1 MVRRPTLALAL
12 ALAALML
19 AVQAGPAPAL
29 APGPEP
35 MSGDGMWIWQMNRSS
50 RGNLAA
56 IGRRAVSR
64 GIDMVV
70 IKAADG
76 TRAWRQFTPQ
86 VVSTLKS
93 YGLRVC
99 GYQFIY
105 GRRPRTEARVGAGVV
120 ARGAGCLL
128 LDAEGTY
135 EGRYAQAQTYL
146 RSLRARIGPSYPV
159 GLASFPYVS
168 FHPAFPYSVFLG
180 PGGAQ
185 FNVPQMYWR
194 AIGVSVDRI
203 YSVTYRYNR
212 PYQRPIYPLGQV
224 WMHPPASHIRRFRQ
238 LAVAYGARGVSW
250 WDWQESGA
258 RDWRAVAMP
267 FSPLL
272 RYLPAQGYAGLRRG
286 WRGDLVVWAQEHL
299 RAAGQQIPITG
310 YFRSG
315 TLAAVLSFQA
325 AHGLPPTGRID
336 SATWDAL
343 LRYPPT
349 PVRWRGGRASVVA
362 ASARASSSARSGPPS
377 ARLGA
382 VRDELGS
389 RGRRR

>member
-1 MVRRPTLALAL
+1 MARRRTLALAL
-12 ALAALML
+12 ALAAITPAL
-19 AVQAGPAPAL
+19 QAGPALAL
-29 APGPEP
+29 PPGPGP
-35 MSGDGMWIWQMNRSS
+35 MTGDGMWIWQMNRSS
-50 RGNLAA
+50 HGNLAA
-56 IGRRAVSR
+56 IGRRAASR
-64 GIDMVV
+64 GIDVIV

-76 TRAWRQFTPQ
+76 TRPWRQFTPQ
-86 VVSTLKS
+86 VVSALKS
-93 YGLRVC
+93 YGLKVC

-120 ARGAGCLL
+120 ARGASCLL

-135 EGRYAQAQTYL
+135 EGRYAQAQAYL
-146 RSLRARIGPSYPV
+146 RSLRARIGPAYPV

-168 FHPAFPYSVFLG
+168 YHPAFPYSVFLA

-212 PYQRPIYPLGQV
+212 PYQRPIYPLGQLY
-224 WMHPPASHIRRFRQ
+224 MHPPASHIGRFRQ
-238 LAVAYGARGVSW
+238 LAVAYGARGISW
-250 WDWQESGA
+250 WDWQEAGTREWS
-258 RDWRAVAMP
+258 AVAMA

-272 RYLPAQGYAGLRRG
+272 RYQPAPGYAVLRRG
-286 WRGDLVVWAQEHL
+286 WKGDLVVWAQEHL
-299 RAAGQQIPITG
+299 RAAGQQIPVTG

-315 TLAAVLSFQA
+315 TLAAVLSFQT

-336 SATWDAL
+336 SPTWDAL
-343 LRYPPT
+343 LRYPAA
-349 PVRWRGGRASVVA
+349 PVRWRGRRASVVA

-377 ARLGA
+377 ARLPA
-382 VRDELGS
+382 VRDELAP